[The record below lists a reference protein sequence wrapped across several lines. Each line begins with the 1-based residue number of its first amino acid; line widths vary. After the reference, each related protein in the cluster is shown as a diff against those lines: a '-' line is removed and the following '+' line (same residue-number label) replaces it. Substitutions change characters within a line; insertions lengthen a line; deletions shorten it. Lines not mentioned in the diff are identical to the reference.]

1 MRVAKAQSELSGYL
15 DSHDEEEWDEGET
28 MEKIR
33 LKYDIPDTVHL
44 FYGEGEL
51 TKETAK
57 LYKKHL
63 AAFVRGR
70 LTEDAFD
77 ELIFCFEEDAEC
89 DYGWIMVERP
99 MGFYRAGGLEISADG
114 IAEIVAEM
122 RSIGT
127 RHPNKLGT
135 LSQVASCLS
144 QMNVKVSVPARKEGE

>member
-1 MRVAKAQSELSGYL
+1 MRVAKAQSEMLARL
-15 DSHDEEEWDEGET
+15 DSEEQERSAEADEDRL
-28 MEKIR
+28 R
-33 LKYDIPDTVHL
+33 LKYDIPATVHL

-70 LTEDAFD
+70 LTEDAFN
-77 ELIFCFEEDAEC
+77 ELIFCFEEEAEC

-99 MGFYRAGGLEISADG
+99 MGFYRAGGLEISADEVD
-114 IAEIVAEM
+114 EIVAEM

-127 RHPNKLGT
+127 RSPNKLGT
-135 LSQVASCLS
+135 LPQVASCLS
-144 QMNVKVSVPARKEGE
+144 QMNS

>member
-1 MRVAKAQSELSGYL
+1 MRIAKAQSELGGWL
-15 DSHDEEEWDEGET
+15 DSEEEERDAEADADRL
-28 MEKIR
+28 R
-33 LKYDIPDTVHL
+33 LKYDIPATVHL

-99 MGFYRAGGLEISADG
+99 MGFYRAGGLKLSADEVD
-114 IAEIVAEM
+114 EIVAEM

-127 RHPNKLGT
+127 RSPNKLRN
-135 LSQVASCLS
+135 LPQVASILS
-144 QMNVKVSVPARKEGE
+144 QTNTPRQ